1 MIGNPIQNNRKLMLK
16 IYSLYSLFWIFIF
29 PSETFFEE
37 NSKDSKQ
44 FIVKSSVEIRNALAS
59 AKKGDTILVKKGTYY
74 FCKPLRVNHSGTSQ
88 NFIYF
93 LAESERPIFDFSV
106 MQEHPDHK
114 GFLLDQ
120 NCWKIKGIKFR
131 KAGDNGMKITGNHN
145 IIEYCDFSENAD
157 TGLQIDNGASEN
169 LILNC
174 DSFFNADS
182 SIENADGFACKLEA
196 GSGNVFKNCRA
207 WNNLD
212 DGWDGYLRENDNITT
227 TYTNC
232 WAINNGYLED
242 GTEGLGDGNG
252 FKTGGS
258 DDKDLSH
265 NASYIRCL
273 AIGNIYDGFDHNS
286 NRGKVEIYNCS
297 AYMNG
302 RNYAFSNTN
311 PLEELIIKN
320 SISLAGTNSFN
331 ATTTDLSN
339 NTWND
344 DFSVSEADFENLM
357 VEELTAERQADGS
370 LPQIS
375 FMHLVSGSDLI
386 DAGVE
391 VDGVEFNGTA
401 PDLGAFEF

>member
-1 MIGNPIQNNRKLMLK
+1 MLK
-16 IYSLYSLFWIFIF
+16 IYSLYSLFWIFIV

-37 NSKDSKQ
+37 DFKDSKK
-44 FIVKSSVEIRNALAS
+44 FIVKTSVEIRNALTS

-74 FCKPLRVNHSGTSQ
+74 FSKPLRVNHSGTSQ

-93 LAESERPIFDFSV
+93 LAESERPIFDFSA

-120 NCWKIKGIKFR
+120 NYWNIKGIKFR

-196 GSGNVFKNCRA
+196 GSGNVFKDCRA

-212 DGWDGYLRENDNITT
+212 DGWDGYLRNNDDISTK
-227 TYTNC
+227 YENC
-232 WAINNGYLED
+232 WAIRNGYLKD
-242 GTEGLGDGNG
+242 NSLGKGDGNG

-258 DDKDLSH
+258 DDKNLKH

-273 AIGNIYDGFDHNS
+273 AVGNIYDGFDHNN

-320 SISLAGTNSFN
+320 SISLDGTNSFN
-331 ATTTDLSN
+331 ATTTDLAN
-339 NTWND
+339 NSWMD

-391 VDGVEFNGTA
+391 VDGVEYNGTA